1 MGTDIGLLVIR
12 VIVGLTLAGHGVQKL
27 FGWLGGGGLKGT
39 ARSFD
44 RMGYR
49 PGSLMALLAGGGETG
64 GGVLLAFGLLIPL
77 GAAAG
82 IGVMVNAMSVHL
94 AKGFWNSKGGLEF
107 PLTIATVFAGIAVAG
122 PGRFSLDRAIGW
134 QHGSWIWG
142 VAAVAGGLLA
152 GLATVAVRARSAAAQ
167 RADSGDLRGGA
178 AA

>member
-12 VIVGLTLAGHGVQKL
+12 VAVGVTLAGHGVQKL
-27 FGWLGGGGLKGT
+27 FGWFGGGGLEQT
-39 ARSFD
+39 ARGFD

-49 PGSLMALLAGGGETG
+49 PGSLMALLAGAGEVG
-64 GGVLLAFGLLIPL
+64 GGVLLALGLLTPL

-134 QHGSWIWG
+134 QQGSWIWG

-152 GLATVAVRARSAAAQ
+152 GLGTVAVRARSARAQ
-167 RADSGDLRGGA
+167 RAVASDLRGGA